1 MPENNKMGLSALVRK
16 SKKSGLWG
24 GCNRFC
30 MPEAALS
37 VPVDDKQYVMIV
49 SGVSEVDPPESMEG
63 KWLREC
69 AMLRSFRELTHLE
82 ARRERLRE
90 CIRVAG
96 VSGVNPLESMKG
108 KW

>member
-1 MPENNKMGLSALVRK
+1 
-16 SKKSGLWG
+16 
-24 GCNRFC
+24 

-69 AMLRSFRELTHLE
+69 ARLRVFRELTRLE
-82 ARRERLRE
+82 VWRERLRE

-96 VSGVNPLESMKG
+96 VLGVDPLGRTGESS
-108 KW
+108 

>member
-49 SGVSEVDPPESMEG
+49 SGVSEVDPLG
-63 KWLREC
+63 GAKGDHLRELQV
-69 AMLRSFRELTHLE
+69 LRAFPGLTRLE

-90 CIRVAG
+90 
-96 VSGVNPLESMKG
+96 
-108 KW
+108 

>member
-49 SGVSEVDPPESMEG
+49 AGVSEVDPPESMEG
-63 KWLREC
+63 KWLREH
-69 AMLRSFRELTHLE
+69 ATLRVFRELTRLE
-82 ARRERLRE
+82 ERRERLRE

-96 VSGVNPLESMKG
+96 VSGVNPFRSM
-108 KW
+108 